1 VFDSHCH
8 LADEAF
14 EADREAVVARARE
27 AGLLGALC
35 IVDAGEPRELQVAR
49 ELSAAWPA
57 VRFALG
63 IHPHHAAAYDSRVGE
78 VGTIVGRALEAL
90 PRAAAV
96 GEIGLDYHY
105 DFSPKP
111 AQQAVL
117 RAQVT
122 LALDRRLP
130 IVVHARQ
137 SESDVLDIVD
147 EVGRGAV
154 GGVFH
159 CYTGGVDL
167 ARRVVDAGF
176 HLGFGGIVTF
186 PRAHDVRDVARQV
199 PLDRVLIETDCP
211 YLAPVP
217 HRGKRNEPAWVTF
230 VAETL
235 ATLHGVSVEELIEV
249 TSRNFKRLFGPVG
262 A

>member
-1 VFDSHCH
+1 MFDSHCH

-14 EADREAVVARARE
+14 QSDREAVVRRARE
-27 AGLLGALC
+27 AGLHGALC

-49 ELSAAWPA
+49 ELAAAWPA
-57 VRFALG
+57 VRFAVG
-63 IHPHHAAAYDSRVGE
+63 IHPHQAVAYDTRVSE
-78 VGTIVGRALEAL
+78 IVPMVEQALAEL
-90 PRAAAV
+90 PRASAV

-105 DFSPKP
+105 DFSPRP
-111 AQQAVL
+111 VQQEVL
-117 RAQVT
+117 RVQ
-122 LALDRRLP
+122 LAIARDRRLP
-130 IVVHARQ
+130 IVVHARL
-137 SESDVLDIVD
+137 SERDVLAVVD

-186 PRAHDVRDVARQV
+186 PRAHDVREVARQV

-217 HRGKRNEPAWVTF
+217 HRGKRNEPAWVTY

-235 ATLHGVSVEELIEV
+235 ATIHGVSVLELVEM
-249 TSRNFKRLFGPVG
+249 TSRNFERLFGPVG